1 MNACKSSSV
10 DCQVMPFAYVGAI
23 VWMIKLRN
31 AQEYSTYSVMLKF
44 VLVPT

>member
-10 DCQVMPFAYVGAI
+10 DCQVVAFAI
-23 VWMIKLRN
+23 VWMIKVSN